1 MSDYMLKSKS
11 ARLLASVAMLPLAV
25 ASMSGAATAQDGAD
39 VEEIVVTGIRASL
52 KSSLESRRNSTQLK
66 DEIFAEDI
74 GKFPE
79 ANIAEALQRVP
90 GVAIRRD
97 VGEGN
102 VIELRGLGSDF
113 TNVLVHGLAISTPR
127 DNNRSTSMSIF
138 PSALFT
144 RVSIEK
150 SSVAS
155 QLEGG
160 VAGTVDM
167 RNARPFDSKEDLTIA
182 AGITAGYNDHS
193 GKISPKGH
201 FIASKTWDAS
211 GGRFGLLVGGS
222 YSKRKVR
229 FDGMDGQDSV
239 SSNSKGFR
247 GFHFDINEGNTT
259 GMQSS
264 TWDTIYND
272 LANTMP
278 DPDNP
283 GEFLDPEGSIPDDR
297 TSGELEQVMFPRL
310 IRTDFMQGTREQYG
324 FVVAAAWEPAENL
337 SINFDYL
344 RSGYNTRDHRYN
356 IDSELR
362 SKYIQPIGTI
372 TAGDGN
378 ALVSGA
384 WQHLDATDTTTL
396 VNGLNFQDERLYDF
410 DVDNP
415 AAAGGRRSENRR
427 TYNDLQI
434 DQFIAE
440 VNYDIS
446 DTFRVKVLAGHNK
459 SQYDEDH
466 LTHLLSAFPS
476 ITYFDSVNGIGSE
489 PKVTS
494 SIDLTDPENYAY
506 SYIRNSPEAADETNN
521 SLHVDFTYGDDVNN
535 IKFGIA
541 YDKIKRHSYDWDHR
555 GDPAGDDYVGLWKTG
570 VAPTIADVAAG
581 VPVDNYGHG
590 IALPEGG
597 MDDWLTVDFD
607 KVDALLTNPDDLLY
621 FGKNDPQPHNF
632 PIISEENMAF
642 YVEANGEGE
651 FLGNS
656 VRYNAGF
663 RAVKTHQITD
673 SFTDAGAV
681 IAVDRTYWDYMP
693 SFNIAWD
700 ITEDVVIRM
709 AGARTMTRP
718 GFGNLDARTRV
729 GGDFNVTIEN
739 AYLQPYFSNGV
750 DMTAEWYFA
759 EESVF
764 AVNVF
769 YKELTGFIE
778 NVTFEAPFSQSGIN
792 IGDLDGNI
800 FAQLT
805 PDTIVTFESQANSDE
820 ERIIKGFEVA
830 LQMPFDGVLPWDGF
844 GMVANYT
851 FAAPSEVI
859 YDTSAG
865 PFVSSV
871 LGQSKHLY
879 NLVGYYENEK
889 FAVRA
894 SYNYRSDYAQDG
906 CCRANQPRVRVRHG
920 VGQLDTS
927 FSYFINDNFTVA
939 LDAINLNN
947 AQEYTTYGED
957 IYYKRYN
964 VGRQFFLSARANF

>member
-1 MSDYMLKSKS
+1 MFIMLNKKKT
-11 ARLLASVAMLPLAV
+11 ARLMASAAVLPLMMV
-25 ASMSGAATAQDGAD
+25 SAAAAQDGVE

-66 DEIFAEDI
+66 DEIFSEDI

-102 VIELRGLGSDF
+102 SIELRGLGSDF

-127 DNNRSTSMSIF
+127 NNNRSTSMSIF
-138 PSALFT
+138 PSALFSK
-144 RVSIEK
+144 VSIEK
-150 SSVAS
+150 SSIAS

-160 VAGTVDM
+160 VAGTVNM
-167 RNARPFDSKEDLTIA
+167 RNARPFDNKEDLTVA

-193 GKISPKGH
+193 DKVSPKGH
-201 FIASKTWDAS
+201 LIASKTWDAS

-229 FDGMDGQDSV
+229 FDGMDSQDWV
-239 SSNSKGFR
+239 SAASKGFR
-247 GFHFDINEGNTT
+247 GFHFDPAEGNTS

-264 TWDTIYND
+264 TWDTIYG
-272 LANTMP
+272 
-278 DPDNP
+278 DPDDLL
-283 GEFLDPEGSIPDDR
+283 EDDR
-297 TSGELEQVMFPRL
+297 LSGDLEQVMFPRL
-310 IRTDFMQGTREQYG
+310 YRTDFMQGTREQYG
-324 FVVAAAWEPAENL
+324 IVVAAAWEPSEDL
-337 SINFDYL
+337 SINLDWL
-344 RSGYNTRDHRYN
+344 RSGYNTRDNRYN

-362 SKYIQPIGTI
+362 SKYIKPIDI
-372 TAGDGN
+372 VAVDGV
-378 ALVSGA
+378 LSTGG
-384 WQHLDATDTTTL
+384 WEHLDGSDPDIAAAY
-396 VNGLNFQDERLYDF
+396 GISS
-410 DVDNP
+410 P
-415 AAAGGRRSENRR
+415 SAAGGRRSENRR
-427 TYNDLQI
+427 TYNDLKL
-434 DQFIAE
+434 DQFVAE
-440 VNYDIS
+440 VNYDFSEI
-446 DTFRVKVLAGHNK
+446 FRVKVLAGHNK
-459 SQYDEDH
+459 SQYDENNQ
-466 LTHLLSAFPS
+466 THLLSAFPS
-476 ITYFDSVNGIGSE
+476 ITYFDASENGPGSE
-489 PKVTS
+489 AKVTS
-494 SIDLTDPENYAY
+494 SIDLTDPTNYAY

-521 SLHVDFTYGDDVNN
+521 SLHADFTYGDDANN
-535 IKFGIA
+535 IKFGVA
-541 YDKIKRHSYDWDHR
+541 YDKIERHSYDWDHR
-555 GDPAGDDYVGLWKTG
+555 GTPDNEYLDLWKSGT
-570 VAPTIADVAAG
+570 APTIADVAAG

-590 IALPEGG
+590 IALPDGG
-597 MDDWLTVDFD
+597 MDDWLVVDFD

-621 FGKNDPQPHNF
+621 FGKANPTFDSS

-642 YVEANGEGE
+642 YLEANGEGE

-663 RAVKTHQITD
+663 RAVKTHQRTD
-673 SFTDAGAV
+673 NFTSGGAP
-681 IAVDRTYWDYMP
+681 IEVDRTYWDYMP

-700 ITEDVVIRM
+700 VREDLVIRM

-739 AYLQPYFSNGV
+739 AYLSPYFSNGV

-764 AVNVF
+764 AINVF

-778 NVTFEAPFSQSGIN
+778 PVTFEAPFSQAGLN
-792 IGDLDGNI
+792 ISNLDGDI
-800 FAQLT
+800 FAALT
-805 PDTIVTFESQANSDE
+805 DDTVVTFKSQKNSSE
-820 ERIIKGFEVA
+820 ERVIKGVEVA
-830 LQMPFDGVLPWDGF
+830 LQMPLDGILPWDGF

-851 FAAPSEVI
+851 YAAPSEVI
-859 YDTSAG
+859 YDTSSG

-879 NLVGYYENEK
+879 NLVGYYENDK
-889 FAVRA
+889 WAFRA
-894 SYNYRSDYAQDG
+894 SYNYRSDYAQDP

-927 FSYFINDNFTVA
+927 ASYNINDNFTLS

-957 IYYKRYN
+957 LYFKRYN